1 MLTSILEKLVE
12 RFERELGFEGGRIY
26 RREREDFI
34 LCCGFGASQN
44 APIGLRVPRDYPPH
58 LRLLSEGL
66 LVMRRGDPG
75 VDPAFEERI
84 GVSATLASI
93 GVGEG
98 NAFIIA
104 YSIRDDFNEEQL
116 TYSLSAVRHVIN
128 FKLQQQ
134 QMSKILEQSCVVQEV
149 LLPAALL
156 ARDVIT
162 GLRMATTGV
171 FEITRV
177 VEGVN
182 RLIHRA
188 ALSSKFVT
196 MFLGVLEPDGVLAYC
211 NAGHNPPLLLR
222 GGTFEELDRGGTVL
236 GPLGSARFQRAEV
249 RLGPGDTLALFTD
262 GLVERAGPGGEAY
275 GTDRLRR
282 LLLQGLSAAASVDAI
297 FADCDAFGGGAP
309 LEDDVTVIVVRK
321 C

>member
-1 MLTSILEKLVE
+1 MGRRRRASLAREQVHLARVGATSKHP
-12 RFERELGFEGGRIY
+12 
-26 RREREDFI
+26 
-34 LCCGFGASQN
+34 C
-44 APIGLRVPRDYPPH
+44 
-58 LRLLSEGL
+58 RLLNRDPRSPGWWL
-66 LVMRRGDPG
+66 LG
-75 VDPAFEERI
+75 A
-84 GVSATLASI
+84 L
-93 GVGEG
+93 
-98 NAFIIA
+98 
-104 YSIRDDFNEEQL
+104 
-116 TYSLSAVRHVIN
+116 RHG
-128 FKLQQQ
+128 
-134 QMSKILEQSCVVQEV
+134 
-149 LLPAALL
+149 LPAALL

-162 GLRMATTGV
+162 GLRMATEGV

>member
-1 MLTSILEKLVE
+1 
-12 RFERELGFEGGRIY
+12 
-26 RREREDFI
+26 
-34 LCCGFGASQN
+34 
-44 APIGLRVPRDYPPH
+44 
-58 LRLLSEGL
+58 
-66 LVMRRGDPG
+66 MRRGDPG

-84 GVSATLASI
+84 GVSATFAAI

-98 NAFIIA
+98 NTFVIAF
-104 YSIRDDFNEEQL
+104 SIRDDFNEEQL

-134 QMSKILEQSCVVQEV
+134 QMSKILEQSRVVQEV
-149 LLPAALL
+149 LLPAASP
-156 ARDVIT
+156 AFPGYDIT
-162 GLRMATTGV
+162 GLRMATEGV

-188 ALSSKFVT
+188 ELSSKFVT
-196 MFLGVLEPDGVLAYC
+196 MFLEVLEPDGVLAYC

-249 RLGPGDTLALFTD
+249 RVGPGDTLALFTD

-321 C
+321 CQPWDDATR